1 MGRHFSQRKE
11 GYNGRIYIHRHNRI
25 GVSDASCMEKCGI
38 REIYILVLSTFYGS
52 KLIAVGHLNRSEY
65 VLKFLC
71 LLFCMGVKLGR

>member
-1 MGRHFSQRKE
+1 
-11 GYNGRIYIHRHNRI
+11 
-25 GVSDASCMEKCGI
+25 MEKCGI